1 LTAIYNEAFVAGV
14 AKELGD
20 ARVAV
25 YTEESGLEQKL
36 AAIHKRFT
44 YRMQDLGEFMKGLLQ
59 RYTQWHI
66 RPGERLPLAR

>member
-1 LTAIYNEAFVAGV
+1 LTAIYSEAFVAGV
-14 AKELGD
+14 AKELAD
-20 ARVAV
+20 ARTAV
-25 YTEESGLEQKL
+25 YAEEFGREEAL
-36 AAIHKRFT
+36 AAIHKRFA